1 MRNEELTR
9 VEGSGIDCRTVG
21 ACWLCGVHDQRSKP
35 AATVAAATTAAAT
48 CREIVGLAKFRG
60 WTRCRKNKL
69 DLQVVGFQGGVEGC
83 GGQAQTDGQTG
94 SGDESSA
101 ATRCRS
107 VVSPECG
114 ATQPEPEAKAA
125 ASELP
130 RSADQHL
137 EAGRRGD

>member
-9 VEGSGIDCRTVG
+9 VEGGGIDCRTVG
-21 ACWLCGVHDQRSKP
+21 ACWLCGVHGKKSKP

-69 DLQVVGFQGGVEGC
+69 DLQVVGFHGGVEGC
-83 GGQAQTDGQTG
+83 GGQAQRDGQTG

-101 ATRCRS
+101 TTRCRS

-114 ATQPEPEAKAA
+114 ATQPEARAA

-130 RSADQHL
+130 RWSVDQHL